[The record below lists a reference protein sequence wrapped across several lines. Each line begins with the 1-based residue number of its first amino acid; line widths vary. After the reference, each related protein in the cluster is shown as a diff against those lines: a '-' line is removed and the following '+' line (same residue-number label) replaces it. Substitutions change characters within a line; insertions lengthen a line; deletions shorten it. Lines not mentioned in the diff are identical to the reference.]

1 MRSPHGAGSN
11 GQALF
16 MGLSLHKGQR
26 LRPIHP
32 AVAER
37 EWGVAGD
44 AVGTVICAY
53 RVTYERLGAVDR
65 VDVRFGPKQIV
76 WGAPATEFAPL
87 PDQKMSAPEIH

>member
-1 MRSPHGAGSN
+1 MRFLHDVGDF

-16 MGLSLHKGQR
+16 MGLSLQKGQR

-65 VDVRFGPKQIV
+65 VDVRFGPRKIV
-76 WGAPATEFAPL
+76 WGAPAAEFAPL
-87 PDQKMSAPEIH
+87 PDQKMNAPEVH

>member
-1 MRSPHGAGSN
+1 MTLETSVRR
-11 GQALF
+11 F
-16 MGLSLHKGQR
+16 MGLSLQKGQR

-65 VDVRFGPKQIV
+65 VDVRFGPRQVV
-76 WGAPATEFAPL
+76 WGAPANEFAPL
-87 PDQKMSAPEIH
+87 PDQKLSTPEIH